1 MEFNHLI
8 EINQP
13 LLSLVDVLTHAQLWQ
28 GLVLRAEMPKLF
40 VPYLDGCTI
49 SARSETGFARALQYG
64 DLVINDVVTL
74 SAPNQILYSVPA
86 QKDIPASSLTVT
98 IEEPQPDVFYVRF
111 AYDDGQS
118 EAADSVDAFYNEYRR
133 SAYEEADIDTIRL
146 IRQMVQDG
154 QLR

>member
-1 MEFNHLI
+1 MQFNHLI

-74 SAPNQILYSVPA
+74 AAPNQILYSVPA